1 MTTVLMYLLIV
12 CVFLVIIYI
21 LYALIS
27 SIITDIRFDRQMES
41 IKETLSNLDKT
52 NTEQENE
59 Q

>member
-12 CVFLVIIYI
+12 WVCLGIIYI
-21 LYALIS
+21 LYTLIS
-27 SIITDIRFDRQMES
+27 SIITDIRFDRQIES